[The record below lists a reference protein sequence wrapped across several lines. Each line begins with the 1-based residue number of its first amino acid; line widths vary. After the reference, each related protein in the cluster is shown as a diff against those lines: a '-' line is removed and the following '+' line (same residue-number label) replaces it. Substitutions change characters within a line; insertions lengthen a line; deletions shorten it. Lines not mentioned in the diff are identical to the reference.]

1 MLSLVVAA
9 IGLGLFFFLILYL
22 CVRDRKQDADA
33 QRDSGIEMM
42 RKSPFGRWRY

>member
-9 IGLGLFFFLILYL
+9 TGLVFFFCLVLYL
-22 CVRDRKQDADA
+22 CVRDRKQDLDT
-33 QRDSGIEMM
+33 RWDSDIEML